1 MEEEVK
7 TEVETEPT
15 PAASEEISEGDEYAA
30 DIEPDDEADDSD
42 ADEDFEIE
50 YDEDGNVIIDGVTE
64 EEGDTTPQAD
74 EEEPEAEPA
83 PTPDPAPTE
92 RSAKEPTDTERAYAA
107 LRAKAEAALRS
118 MGYKGSIE
126 DGLDQMGAEAAGL
139 TLEQYRENAAAAAA
153 KKAADDAAFRAAFAE
168 KKARDLAAVRAAFPG
183 ITYDSVDAFPN
194 AVRFK
199 ALRDGGATP
208 EEAFRASHPEAVA
221 SQVAAAV
228 KQKGRDSKDHLT
240 SNVPRAARDT
250 STTVSRADMES
261 YRDMFPGMS
270 DKEIIALHRRA
281 NRR

>member
-7 TEVETEPT
+7 TEIETEPF
-15 PAASEEISEGDEYAA
+15 PAASEEIPEEDEYAA
-30 DIEPDDEADDSD
+30 DIEPDDEADEGD
-42 ADEDFEIE
+42 AEEDFEIE

-74 EEEPEAEPA
+74 GEA
-83 PTPDPAPTE
+83 PTPDPAPTTEPVTDFNAAEPSAAE
-92 RSAKEPTDTERAYAA
+92 RELAA
-107 LRAKAEAALRS
+107 LRIKAETALRK
-118 MGYKGSIE
+118 MGYKGNIE
-126 DGLDQMGAEAAGL
+126 DALDQMGAEAAGL
-139 TLEQYRENAAAAAA
+139 TLEQYREDTAAAAA

-168 KKARDLAAVRAAFPG
+168 KKAKDLAAVRAAFPG

-228 KQKGRDSKDHLT
+228 KQNGRDSKDHLT
-240 SNVPRAARDT
+240 SNVPRGARDT
-250 STTVSRADMES
+250 SVTVSRADMET
-261 YRDMFPGMS
+261 YREIFPGMS
-270 DKEIIALHRRA
+270 DKEIIARHRRA
-281 NRR
+281 NRH